1 MINAPAPSCRNA
13 TVGHLLHR
21 LALLALVAGLL
32 PSCNS
37 LLKKTPF
44 ARGFNVPNRAI
55 GLDQENKS
63 YSSYLSPTRFN
74 YVDAANPLYFRNVY
88 DQAGNAPQA
97 LKDKDGNVTNLI
109 IESKITV
116 RNQIAKEMAA
126 LVDENHD
133 IYHEHLRRNLT
144 GTRLWSDFFD
154 IGLTASAAIA
164 NGAHATKSLAALA
177 TGTKGMGESVS
188 NRVLQ
193 QQTLSSVLKAME
205 IRKERIYGEMQ
216 SRFDTPADKYGLED
230 VIRDLGRYWKA
241 GLLSGGLAEL
251 DQLASNKLAGV
262 EAKTAESRVQ
272 ATQNKPAGNEAKEGA
287 LKMQAT
293 TTTE

>member
-1 MINAPAPSCRNA
+1 MKR
-13 TVGHLLHR
+13 
-21 LALLALVAGLL
+21 
-32 PSCNS
+32 
-37 LLKKTPF
+37 TPF

-55 GLDQENKS
+55 SLDKGNEN
-63 YSSYLSPTRFN
+63 YSSYLSPTRYD
-74 YVDAANPLYFRNVY
+74 YVDAAQPMYFRNVY
-88 DQAGNAPQA
+88 DLAGDERKRLVNASGSETA
-97 LKDKDGNVTNLI
+97 MVIERKI
-109 IESKITV
+109 IV

-154 IGLTASAAIA
+154 LGLTTSAVIT

-177 TGTKGMGESVS
+177 TGAKGLGESVS

-205 IRKERIYGEMQ
+205 LRKERIYGEMQ
-216 SRFDTPADKYGLED
+216 SRFETSTDQYGLED

-251 DQLASNKLAGV
+251 DQLASNKLASV
-262 EAKTAESRVQ
+262 EAKSAQSRVE
-272 ATQNKPAGNEAKEGA
+272 ATNKIEGPSEAKEGA
-287 LKMQAT
+287 VKMQAT
-293 TTTE
+293 TTQPEE

>member
-1 MINAPAPSCRNA
+1 MTNAPALSRKPALAGSTLCRLSLI
-13 TVGHLLHR
+13 V
-21 LALLALVAGLL
+21 LAAGLL

-55 GLDQENKS
+55 GYDKDNAD
-63 YSSYLSPTRFN
+63 YNTYTSPTRYD
-74 YVDAANPLYFRNVY
+74 YVNLNSPDYFRTKY
-88 DQAGNAPQA
+88 DKEP
-97 LKDKDGNVTNLI
+97 D
-109 IESKITV
+109 KITV
-116 RNQIAKEMAA
+116 RNQIAKELAA

-154 IGLTASAAIA
+154 IGLTASAAIT

-177 TGTKGMGESVS
+177 TGSKAMGESVS

-205 IRKERIYGEMQ
+205 LRKERIYGEMQ
-216 SRFDTPADKYGLED
+216 SHFGDPVSKYGLED

-251 DQLASNKLAGV
+251 DQLTSTKLAKVDATTAAKRV
-262 EAKTAESRVQ
+262 EATD
-272 ATQNKPAGNEAKEGA
+272 KPSAPAEAKEGA
-287 LKMQAT
+287 AKMQST
-293 TTTE
+293 TIQE